1 MHDSVAEALY
11 FPLAQFVHA
20 EFSSPVAK
28 SIKNLPAAQLEQ
40 LAEADP
46 LYWPVPQLEQAE
58 DSAPVASSMR
68 YLPAAQLEQLSEA
81 DPL

>member
-1 MHDSVAEALY
+1 MLQLEQADDSLPVS
-11 FPLAQFVHA
+11 
-20 EFSSPVAK
+20 EFTK
-28 SIKNLPAAQLEQ
+28 IFPAAQLEQ

-58 DSAPVASSMR
+58 DSVSVASSMR

-81 DPL
+81 DPLY